1 MKLQDALQLIE
12 DHSQSAIDQITPP
25 LSRRDVEV
33 SSPAEALRL
42 AFLWRTSREGY
53 SFWRD
58 VHNKLESGIPIPEPV
73 PVLTPEPEPE
83 PVLTPEP
90 EPVRTTVDP
99 HSIPVGCPRLP
110 ALPAGYSHWEY
121 RGMFWVA
128 TNVVYTCWFRG
139 ESSLRPF
146 SGTSGE
152 AGGYR
157 CHYFEAVKIVVEPVA
172 VEPVAV
178 EPVPPTSL
186 SAPVPRDLL
195 PLPPLPNGYSHWVYR
210 GTGWTTNGREVCFHC
225 RHFDENTWEGIAPLR
240 CDAGGFENLHYIE
253 AVREP
258 LQCEVGRCYVQRDG
272 VVRNPLVPTPSDL
285 RGVEYHPFWDGHYYR
300 TPEGYIFLS
309 DPRGSSGYIAE
320 VEPQ

>member
-1 MKLQDALQLIE
+1 MKLQDALQLI
-12 DHSQSAIDQITPP
+12 DNHSQSAIDQITPP

-83 PVLTPEP
+83 PEPEPVLTPEP
-90 EPVRTTVDP
+90 EPVRTAVDP
-99 HSIPVGCPRLP
+99 HSIPAGCPRLP

-121 RGMFWVA
+121 RGTYWVA
-128 TNVVYTCWFRG
+128 TNVTYTCWFPD
-139 ESSLRPF
+139 ELSLRPL
-146 SGTSGE
+146 SSIGGVAS
-152 AGGYR
+152 GYR
-157 CHYFEAVKIVVEPVA
+157 CHYFEAVKIV
-172 VEPVAV
+172 V

-210 GTGWTTNGREVCFHC
+210 GTGWRASNVRCAYTRADTSDLGDTPAWHC
-225 RHFDENTWEGIAPLR
+225 DTY
-240 CDAGGFENLHYIE
+240 AGGAGSLHYIE

-258 LQCEVGRCYVQRDG
+258 LQCEVGRCYVQCDG
-272 VVRNPLVPTPSDL
+272 VVRDPLVPTPPDL
-285 RGVEYHPFWDGHYYR
+285 RGVEGHPLWDGYYYR
-300 TPEGYIFLS
+300 TPEGYLYIGDS
-309 DPRGSSGYIAE
+309 RGSSVFIAE

>member
-1 MKLQDALQLIE
+1 MKLQDALQLI
-12 DHSQSAIDQITPP
+12 DNHSQSAIDQITPP

-53 SFWRD
+53 NFWRD
-58 VHNKLESGIPIPEPV
+58 VHNKLESCIPIPEPV
-73 PVLTPEPEPE
+73 PVLAPEPEPE
-83 PVLTPEP
+83 PVPVLTP
-90 EPVRTTVDP
+90 
-99 HSIPVGCPRLP
+99 
-110 ALPAGYSHWEY
+110 
-121 RGMFWVA
+121 
-128 TNVVYTCWFRG
+128 
-139 ESSLRPF
+139 
-146 SGTSGE
+146 
-152 AGGYR
+152 
-157 CHYFEAVKIVVEPVA
+157 
-172 VEPVAV
+172 

-195 PLPPLPNGYSHWVYR
+195 PLPRVPDGFSHWVYR
-210 GTGWTTNGREVCFHC
+210 GTGWSTHGRAVCFHC
-225 RHFDENTWEGIAPLR
+225 RRVDENTWEGIAPLR

-272 VVRNPLVPTPSDL
+272 IIRDPLVPTPPDL
-285 RGVEYHPFWDGHYYR
+285 RGVEYHPFWDGCFYR
-300 TPEGYIFLS
+300 TPEGYIFTD